1 MNTSKQVAYSITLTI
16 SSIPAK
22 GIQEALIP
30 SHILLDQ
37 TLVRGVA
44 EMASFVFK
52 TKMLEALVVKLS
64 CLMQIKRR
72 HTARASFINQVA

>member
-37 TLVRGVA
+37 ILVHDVA
-44 EMASFVFK
+44 AMAFFVFK
-52 TKMLEALVVKLS
+52 TKTLEALLVKLS
-64 CLMQIKRR
+64 CLMKIKRR
-72 HTARASFINQVA
+72 HTARASFINQAA